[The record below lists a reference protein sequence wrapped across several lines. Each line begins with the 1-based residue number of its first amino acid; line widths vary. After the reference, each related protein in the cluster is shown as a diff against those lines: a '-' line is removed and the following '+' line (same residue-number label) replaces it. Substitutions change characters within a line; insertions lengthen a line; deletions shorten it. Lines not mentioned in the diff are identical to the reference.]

1 MKNILVLAHADE
13 GQESRMQCA
22 LDVTRAVEGHLN
34 CLDVAATPI
43 VYEDYVT
50 TYTQAILLED
60 AVAAEH
66 ENRSKLEPRLKV
78 EGIPYTWLETSGPI
92 GDCIVDQA
100 GLNDLIVV
108 GAHAAKGELMH
119 GDVAAQIVRKVHR
132 PLLAVPRGTERI
144 DLFGI
149 AMVAWDG
156 SDASDAALRA
166 AIPLLRLAEKAVIV
180 TVGEISRDPSDA
192 ASYCA
197 RHGVRAEVRS
207 APATGPVSEI
217 LLDRATI
224 FRASWIVMGAFSHS
238 PLREAI
244 FGGVTRR
251 MLERSTMPLLIA
263 S

>member
-34 CLDVAATPI
+34 CLDVAATPV
-43 VYEDYVT
+43 VYDDYVT
-50 TYTQAILLED
+50 NYTQAVLLED
-60 AVAAEH
+60 AVTAER
-66 ENRSKLEPRLKV
+66 ENRAKLEPRLKL
-78 EGIPYTWLETSGPI
+78 EGIPYTWLEISGPI
-92 GDCIVDQA
+92 ADCIVDQA
-100 GLNDLIVV
+100 GLNDLVVV
-108 GAHAAKGELMH
+108 GAHAAKGAPKH
-119 GDVAAQIVRKVHR
+119 GDVAAQIVRRVHR
-132 PLLAVPRGTERI
+132 PLLAVPHGTERL
-144 DLFGI
+144 DLFGV

-156 SDASDAALRA
+156 SNASDAALRA

-180 TVGEISRDPSDA
+180 TVGEIVRDPSDA

-197 RHGVRAEVRS
+197 RHGVRAEVRA
-207 APATGPVSEI
+207 APETEPVSEI

-224 FRASWIVMGAFSHS
+224 FRANYIVMGAFNHS
-238 PLREAI
+238 PLREAM

-251 MLERSTMPLLIA
+251 MLERSPVPLLIA